1 MPGTI
6 ATDCLGQIFLEARS
20 HNKWQDIP
28 VSDELLRQLVD
39 VLKMGPTSANQ
50 SPARIIFV
58 KSLEANPELFADFA
72 LANGATTMSARA
84 QPIIGYDMKFC
95 DHLATNE
102 ANVGMGMSFA
112 NKI

>member
-28 VSDELLRQLVD
+28 VPDELLRQLVD

-58 KSLEANPELFADFA
+58 KSLEAKKRLEPHLSEGNRAK
-72 LANGATTMSARA
+72 TMSAPVCA
-84 QPIIGYDMKFC
+84 IIGCDMKF
-95 DHLATNE
+95 
-102 ANVGMGMSFA
+102 
-112 NKI
+112 